1 MKLQLLSQNCH
12 KSSGFANFTYEIIP
26 MKKLLFL
33 ALFMT
38 AFTSVY
44 WGQDDKTPKYSN
56 EFLNIGV
63 GARALGMAN
72 SVVASTNDVTAGYW
86 NPVGLTNIES
96 DLQFGLMHA
105 EYFAGIAKYDYG
117 AVAKRIDDKSAMAFS
132 VIRFG
137 VDNIPNTTELI
148 DNEGNVDY
156 NRITYFTAADLG
168 LVFSY
173 GRQINDRLSLGGSA
187 KIINRKVG
195 SFAKSWGFGVDFSD
209 LYKVNNWTFA
219 AMGRDITSTFN
230 AWSYTLSD
238 RTIEVFTQTNNE
250 IPQNGLEITMPRI
263 ILGAA
268 RSWELSDK
276 FSLLAEIDA
285 DVTTDGKRNTLVV
298 GNPFSL
304 DPHLGLEFDFKDMIY
319 LRTGIG
325 NFQRIT
331 QLNGKETL
339 TLQPNIGIGIKFK
352 GIAIDYALTDIGDAS
367 VALYSNIF
375 SLRFNLNPKKSSN
388 E

>member
-1 MKLQLLSQNCH
+1 
-12 KSSGFANFTYEIIP
+12 
-26 MKKLLFL
+26 MKKLTFFTLFIL
-33 ALFMT
+33 SGL
-38 AFTSVY
+38 SIS

-63 GARALGMAN
+63 GARALAMSN
-72 SVVASTNDVTAGYW
+72 SIIASSNDVTSGYW
-86 NPVGLTNIES
+86 NPVGLTEIES

-117 AVAKRIDDKSAMAFS
+117 AIAKRIDDKSAMSFS

-148 DNEGNVDY
+148 DNQGNVDY
-156 NRITYFTAADLG
+156 NRITFFSAADLG

-173 GRQINDRLSLGGSA
+173 GRKINEHLSLGGSA
-187 KIINRKVG
+187 KVINRKVG
-195 SFAKSWGFGVDFSD
+195 SFAKSWGFGIDFSAV
-209 LYKVNNWTFA
+209 YKINDWTFA
-219 AMGRDITSTFN
+219 AMGRDVTTTFN

-238 RTIEVFTQTNNE
+238 RTIEVFTQTGNE

-268 RSWELSDK
+268 RSWALSEK
-276 FSLLAEIDA
+276 FGLLAEIDA
-285 DVTTDGKRNTLVV
+285 DVTTDGKRNTLIV

-304 DPHLGLEFDFKDMIY
+304 DPHLGIEVDFKKLIY
-319 LRTGIG
+319 LRTGVG

-331 QLNGKETL
+331 QLNGKEVMTV
-339 TLQPNIGIGIKFK
+339 QPNIGIGIKFK

-375 SLRFNLNPKKSSN
+375 SLRFDLNPKKEQKGSY

>member
-1 MKLQLLSQNCH
+1 
-12 KSSGFANFTYEIIP
+12 
-26 MKKLLFL
+26 MKKIALT
-33 ALFMT
+33 ALFT
-38 AFTSVY
+38 TSILASFFA
-44 WGQDDKTPKYSN
+44 QDDNTPKYSN

-72 SVVASTNDVTAGYW
+72 SVVASSNDVTSGYW
-86 NPVGLTNIES
+86 NPVGLVNIES

-117 AVAKRIDDKSAMAFS
+117 AIAKKIDDKSAMAFS
-132 VIRFG
+132 IIRFG

-148 DNEGNVDY
+148 DNQGNIDY

-173 GRQINDRLSLGGSA
+173 GRKINDRLSLGGSA

-195 SFAKSWGFGVDFSD
+195 SFAKSWGFGLDFSAT
-209 LYKVNNWTFA
+209 YKVNDWTFA
-219 AMGRDITSTFN
+219 AMGRDITTTFN
-230 AWSYTLSD
+230 AWSYTLSE

-250 IPQNGLEITMPRI
+250 IPQNGLEVTMPRI

-268 RSWELSDK
+268 RSWEITDK
-276 FSLLAEIDA
+276 FGLLAEVDA
-285 DVTTDGKRNTLVV
+285 DVTTDGRRNTLVV

-304 DPHLGLEFDFKDMIY
+304 DPHMGLELDYRNMIY
-319 LRTGIG
+319 LRAGIG

-331 QLNGKETL
+331 QLNGKESL
-339 TLQPNIGIGIKFK
+339 TLQPNIGIGIQFK
-352 GIAIDYALTDIGDAS
+352 GVAIDYALTDIGDAS
-367 VALYSNIF
+367 VALYSNVF
-375 SLRFNLNPKKSSN
+375 SLRFNLNPKKSAD

>member
-1 MKLQLLSQNCH
+1 MNSMRKLTIFAIGLLAYS
-12 KSSGFANFTYEIIP
+12 
-26 MKKLLFL
+26 
-33 ALFMT
+33 
-38 AFTSVY
+38 TSIL
-44 WGQDDKTPKYSN
+44 GQDDKTPKYSN

-63 GARALGMAN
+63 SARALAMSN
-72 SVVASTNDVTAGYW
+72 SVIASTNDVTSGYW
-86 NPVGLTNIES
+86 NPVGLINIES

-105 EYFAGIAKYDYG
+105 EYFAGIAKFDYG
-117 AVAKRIDDKSAMAFS
+117 AIAKKIDNKSAMSFS

-148 DNEGNVDY
+148 DNQGNVDY

-173 GRQINDRLSLGGSA
+173 GRRINDNLSLGGSA
-187 KIINRKVG
+187 KVINRKVG
-195 SFAKSWGFGVDFSD
+195 SFAKSWGFGLDFSAVYTLND
-209 LYKVNNWTFA
+209 WTFA
-219 AMGRDITSTFN
+219 AVGRDITSTFN

-238 RTIEVFTQTNNE
+238 RTIEVFTQTGNE

-268 RSWELSDK
+268 RSWSIGEK
-276 FSLLAEIDA
+276 FGILAEVNA
-285 DVTTDGKRNTLVV
+285 DVTTDGRRNTLVV

-304 DPHLGLEFDFKDMIY
+304 DPHMGLELDYNNLIS

-331 QLNGKETL
+331 QLNGKEVMTI
-339 TLQPNIGIGIKFK
+339 QPNIGIGIRFK

-367 VALYSNIF
+367 VALYSNVF
-375 SLRFNLNPKKSSN
+375 SLRFDLNPKKEQKASY

>member
-1 MKLQLLSQNCH
+1 MKN
-12 KSSGFANFTYEIIP
+12 
-26 MKKLLFL
+26 LLFL
-33 ALFMT
+33 
-38 AFTSVY
+38 FTLATVISPNFLAQN
-44 WGQDDKTPKYSN
+44 GDKTPKYSN

-63 GARALGMAN
+63 GARALAMSN
-72 SVVASTNDVTAGYW
+72 SIVASTNDVTGGYW
-86 NPVGLTNIES
+86 NPTGLLGIES

-132 VIRFG
+132 LIRFG

-148 DNEGNVDY
+148 DNEGNVNYD
-156 NRITYFTAADLG
+156 RITFFTAADLG

-173 GRQINDRLSLGGSA
+173 ARQINDNFSLGGSA

-195 SFAKSWGFGVDFSD
+195 SFAKSWGFGLDFSVTYTLD
-209 LYKVNNWTFA
+209 NWKFA
-219 AMGRDITSTFN
+219 VLGRDITSTFN

-238 RTIEVFTQTNNE
+238 RTIEVFTQTGNE

-263 ILGAA
+263 ILGSA
-268 RSWELSDK
+268 RTFDISDK
-276 FSLLAEIDA
+276 FQLLAEIDA
-285 DVTTDGKRNTLVV
+285 DVTTDGKRNTLIV

-304 DPHLGLEFDFKDMIY
+304 DPHLGLELGFKNLIY
-319 LRTGIG
+319 VRSGVG

-339 TLQPNIGIGIKFK
+339 TLQPNIGIGIKYK
-352 GIAIDYALTDIGDAS
+352 GIALDYALTDIGDAS

-375 SLRFNLNPKKSSN
+375 SLRFDLNPKKTEKGSF